1 MIRALRAC
9 RRWLADHLSSAAGY
23 LGSVFVAVLSVPVL
37 PDIAVEAF
45 GDADSR
51 WRNPV
56 LRLGA
61 VLVVVVACVGV
72 EVVRR
77 RIARRRRLRTGYRLG
92 GLGAADLLVLPLAP
106 GRSSFRAPHR
116 RTGEQSVPEVLVDAT
131 RPAVVLGITS
141 PEMPSTEVA
150 ALRAE
155 LDAEGV
161 GFVHVSISDAFD
173 PVVAVAECER
183 AVVAAV
189 DKLDVAPGS
198 ICVDVTSGT
207 KTMTLAMMRVAAV
220 LHAECAYV
228 SARFDGA
235 NRLPNTQRAHG
246 FRPQLTG
253 GAGS

>member
-1 MIRALRAC
+1 MIRVLRAC

-23 LGSVFVAVLSVPVL
+23 LGSVFVAALFVPVL
-37 PDIAVEAF
+37 PDIAVEGF

-51 WRNPV
+51 WRNPA
-56 LRLGA
+56 LRLA
-61 VLVVVVACVGV
+61 AVVVVVGACVAV

-92 GLGAADLLVLPLAP
+92 GLGPVDLLVLPLAP

-116 RTGEQSVPEVLVDAT
+116 RTGEQSVPEVLIDDT
-131 RPAVVLGITS
+131 RPTMVLGITS
-141 PEMPSTEVA
+141 PEVPSAEVA
-150 ALRAE
+150 ALRSG

-161 GFVHVSISDAFD
+161 GFVQVPISDAFD
-173 PVVAVAECER
+173 PVVAVPECER
-183 AVVAAV
+183 KVVGAVGQLE
-189 DKLDVAPGS
+189 DAPGS
-198 ICVDVTSGT
+198 ICVDVTGGT

-246 FRPQLTG
+246 FSPQLTG

>member
-1 MIRALRAC
+1 MIRALRAP
-9 RRWLADHLSSAAGY
+9 RRWLADHLSSAAAY

-37 PDIAVEAF
+37 PDIAVEVF

-56 LRLGA
+56 LRVAA
-61 VLVVVVACVGV
+61 VLVVVVACVAI

-92 GLGAADLLVLPLAP
+92 NLSLADLLVLPLSP
-106 GRSSFRAPHR
+106 GRSSFRPPDR
-116 RTGEQSVPEVLVDAT
+116 QTGEQSVAEKLIDET
-131 RPAVVLGITS
+131 RPAMVLGITS
-141 PEMPSTEVA
+141 PEVSSAEVA
-150 ALRAE
+150 ALRAG

-161 GFVHVSISDAFD
+161 GFVQVHISDAFD
-173 PVVAVAECER
+173 PMVAVPECER
-183 AVVAAV
+183 AVIAAV
-189 DKLDVAPGS
+189 GRLEEAPES

-207 KTMTLAMMRVAAV
+207 KTMTLAMMRVAAL

-246 FRPQLTG
+246 FSPQLTG